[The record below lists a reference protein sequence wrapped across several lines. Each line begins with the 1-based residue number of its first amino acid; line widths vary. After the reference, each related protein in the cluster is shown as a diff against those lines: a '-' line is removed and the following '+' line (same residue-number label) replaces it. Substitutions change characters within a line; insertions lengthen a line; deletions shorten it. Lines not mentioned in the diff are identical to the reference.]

1 MTSKTKLKKTG
12 LFNALKSAI
21 YEGIESGLAKNFNPN
36 IHLKLLKAK
45 KEIPSIK
52 FHYNETLVSLAL

>member
-1 MTSKTKLKKTG
+1 MTSRTKLKKTE

-21 YEGIESGLAKNFNPN
+21 NEGIESGLAKNFNPN
-36 IHLKLLKAK
+36 VHLKSLKDK
-45 KEIPSIK
+45 KKITIKK